1 MQTRTLG
8 TNGPQVSALGL
19 GCMGMSEFYGTGNEA
34 ESLATLDKALELGC
48 NFWDTS
54 DMYGPATNELLLAK
68 ALKGRR
74 QKVFLATKFG
84 IVRGADPGVRGL
96 NGKPE
101 YVAQACEASLKRLGV
116 EHIDLYYLHRLDPET
131 PIEHTVAAMAQ
142 LVKQGKVRHLGLSE
156 VGPQTLRR
164 AQRVHPITA
173 LQTEYSLWTRDPES
187 GPLQAC
193 RELGVGLVAYSPLG
207 RGMLTGRFKS
217 AEDFA
222 PDDYRRN
229 SPRFQGGN
237 FAKNLGLVRQV
248 EAMAKAKGV
257 LPSQLA
263 LAWVLAQGP
272 DVVPIPGTKQR
283 KYLEQNL
290 GSLSVELSS
299 ADLAQ
304 LEAAFPLGAAQG
316 ERYPSAVMASINR
329 T

>member
-1 MQTRTLG
+1 
-8 TNGPQVSALGL
+8 
-19 GCMGMSEFYGTGNEA
+19 
-34 ESLATLDKALELGC
+34 
-48 NFWDTS
+48 
-54 DMYGPATNELLLAK
+54 MYGPATNELLLAK